1 GRVMVSP
8 GLLLLLLLLLLPCM
22 LPLAS
27 LHTWKTG
34 CPVRSAGNARA
45 AVTNS
50 LSPEKFC
57 TPQTVLQK
65 CLLSLQ
71 PNGYMCSRHSECQ
84 SNCCITNNY
93 GKLLFCTAR
102 TIFLQCVPWR
112 KPNWDYCTYHSE
124 CQSKCCLRL
133 NEVSKHRCV
142 PQTGIL
148 VQCLPVVRWG
158 GGGRGMGTRG
168 DGDRGRGMRTEG
180 MGGRDGGRDQ
190 GMQARGCGSGDGV
203 GTGDTRQWPET
214 WFTGRGHWC
223 EMWGCGPVL

>member
-1 GRVMVSP
+1 MRRWVSSGLEP
-8 GLLLLLLLLLLPCM
+8 WLLLQLLMGSVILGKLITLSESQ
-22 LPLAS
+22 PLS
-27 LHTWKTG
+27 WEI
-34 CPVRSAGNARA
+34 AGNARA

-158 GGGRGMGTRG
+158 GGGGGMGTRG
-168 DGDRGRGMRTEG
+168 DGDKGRWG
-180 MGGRDGGRDQ
+180 Q
-190 GMQARGCGSGDGV
+190 
-203 GTGDTRQWPET
+203 GTG
-214 WFTGRGHWC
+214 G
-223 EMWGCGPVL
+223 